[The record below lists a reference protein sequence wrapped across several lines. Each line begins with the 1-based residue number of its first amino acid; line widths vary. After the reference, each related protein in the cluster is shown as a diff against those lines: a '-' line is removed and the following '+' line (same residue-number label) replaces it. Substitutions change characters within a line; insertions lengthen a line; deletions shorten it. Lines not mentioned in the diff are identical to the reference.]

1 MKKNSLFIFMVVP
14 LFMFCQSVKPDTE
27 SVKNIEEIQ
36 VQAVDFFTF
45 TIISVD
51 CDKFE
56 EYFSNITSKS
66 ITNSTV
72 INEFLSHIDKFEPID
87 STYSKQ
93 INTRAKIHMISKND
107 TTTIC
112 VGYLTLQ
119 MNDSLYRT
127 PQFIIDFL
135 EEIE

>member
-1 MKKNSLFIFMVVP
+1 MKINSLLIIMVVP
-14 LFMFCQSVKPDTE
+14 LFVFCQGAKPETE

-36 VQAVDFFTF
+36 VQSVGFSIFTL
-45 TIISVD
+45 ISID

-56 EYFSNITSKS
+56 DSFSKITAKS
-66 ITNSTV
+66 ITDTTV
-72 INEFLSHIDKFEPID
+72 IKELLSHIDKFEPID
-87 STYSKQ
+87 STYSKR
-93 INTRAKIHMISKND
+93 INTRAKIHMISEKD

-112 VGYLTLQ
+112 VGYLSLQ
-119 MNDSLYRT
+119 MKDSLYRT

>member
-1 MKKNSLFIFMVVP
+1 MVVP
-14 LFMFCQSVKPDTE
+14 LFMFCQGAKPETE
-27 SVKNIEEIQ
+27 SLKKIEEIQ
-36 VQAVDFFTF
+36 IQTVDFLIF

-66 ITNSTV
+66 ITDTTV
-72 INEFLSHIDKFEPID
+72 INELLRHIEKFEPID

-93 INTRAKIHMISKND
+93 VDARAKIHLISEID

-112 VGYLTLQ
+112 VGYLSLQ

-135 EEIE
+135 EEIKK